1 FSALGMVNKNQPTM
15 WLQAMSAV
23 VITIHLETDVQ
34 QKKDVVDIIAAF
46 AKLVNTMPP
55 WSPKTKTVAAPIIA
69 IESENYNSRVQG
81 LNHAIGLNQIKS
93 FLWVVGQYTSLDVNS
108 KLREAVDPN
117 HPGDAKAGD

>member
-1 FSALGMVNKNQPTM
+1 MVNKNQPTM

-55 WSPKTKTVAAPIIA
+55 WSPKTKTVV
-69 IESENYNSRVQG
+69 R
-81 LNHAIGLNQIKS
+81 
-93 FLWVVGQYTSLDVNS
+93 T
-108 KLREAVDPN
+108 VDMTECMQR
-117 HPGDAKAGD
+117 ARLKYR